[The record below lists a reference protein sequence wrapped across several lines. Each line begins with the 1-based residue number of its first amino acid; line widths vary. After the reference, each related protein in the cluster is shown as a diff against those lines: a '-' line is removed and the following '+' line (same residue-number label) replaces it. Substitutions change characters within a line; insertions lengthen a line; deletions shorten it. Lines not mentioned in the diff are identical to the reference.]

1 MNARRLAISAS
12 LLLAI
17 VAGACGGTAQSS
29 KVVPQLAALHRDT
42 VACQY
47 ILAVYSPLAQSY
59 PHGFRAA
66 DMPQKVA
73 AASSAVLRGE
83 LVAWSAA
90 NASRNY
96 AISVQEG
103 GAMVKTC
110 YQLGLSNVDRMH

>member
-1 MNARRLAISAS
+1 MNARRMAIPAS

-17 VAGACGGTAQSS
+17 ASGACGGTAQSG
-29 KVVPQLAALHRDT
+29 KGAPQLAAVHRDT

-47 ILAVYSPLAQSY
+47 ILAVYSPLAQAY
-59 PHGFRAA
+59 PNGFHAA

-83 LVAWSAA
+83 LAAWSAA
-90 NASRNY
+90 KASRNY
-96 AISVQEG
+96 AVSVQEG